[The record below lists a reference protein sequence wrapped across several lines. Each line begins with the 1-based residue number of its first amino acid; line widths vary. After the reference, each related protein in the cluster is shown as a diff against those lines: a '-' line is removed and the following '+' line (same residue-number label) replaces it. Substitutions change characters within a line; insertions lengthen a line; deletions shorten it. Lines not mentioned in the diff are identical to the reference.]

1 MRSIESLSRD
11 EDREYGGQEV
21 EPADEGENPAGVF
34 LLIVET
40 VEQILR
46 RVGLLDAS
54 KDRFESCPHSLRV
67 LREKNLLSGSSDIQ
81 FTIKAA
87 PGNPRPF

>member
-1 MRSIESLSRD
+1 MSSRSEEPTNDQPVNVRSIESLSRD

-34 LLIVET
+34 LLVVET

-54 KDRFESCPHSLRV
+54 KD
-67 LREKNLLSGSSDIQ
+67 
-81 FTIKAA
+81 
-87 PGNPRPF
+87 

>member
-34 LLIVET
+34 LLLVET

-67 LREKNLLSGSSDIQ
+67 LREKKIFSVAAQIFNL
-81 FTIKAA
+81 
-87 PGNPRPF
+87 P